1 MLARHVLHLAAVNA
15 AAGVRTV
22 VPSVAAAVRRRP
34 VCTATAPS
42 RSARRGGAA
51 RHPAF
56 EDLSIELEDL
66 PEFPTRA
73 EQVRIL
79 SEPAFFYQTLLHRI
93 SLAKH
98 RIFIASLYV
107 GKEET
112 QLVQALH
119 DALKRTP
126 TLNLVLLVD
135 YLRSTREL
143 PRPSS
148 ATLLGSLAAAFP
160 KQVELRLYHTPNL
173 VGWRKK
179 LVPRRFDEGWGLQ
192 HIKCYG
198 FDDTVI
204 MSGANLSND
213 YFTNRQDR
221 YMEFTSHA
229 PLADYFSLLLER
241 ISSFSYLATATDT
254 STQHPAL
261 DIRWPSSNIGSSP
274 IENAPSSSKDLRLAA
289 GDSIRT
295 LTTKRASRF
304 PSDRAHPS
312 STRAGPPFDT
322 SVRPVIQMGLFDV
335 KQETDMVVPSIF
347 RTANALA
354 TAPGGAAT
362 TLNWT
367 SGYFSVHERYKAMAL
382 SCKASVQIVAAS
394 PEANGFHNSRGVSKY
409 IPPAY
414 TYLQHQFYEQMVE
427 QSQRRNRE
435 SHIELREWKRQ
446 GWTYHAKG
454 IWLTPSLTS
463 STRFP
468 HNHSSKSDYNDL
480 DGWMRHTHPE
490 PPWLT
495 VIGSSNYG
503 SRSASRDLEAN
514 VLLTTSSPHLRKAL
528 GKELEVLRT
537 YAIDLVDDEL
547 FARKDRVVPWGV
559 KIAAKV
565 IEDML

>member
-1 MLARHVLHLAAVNA
+1 MLARPGFQLAAVNA
-15 AAGVRTV
+15 AVRVRTI
-22 VPSVAAAVRRRP
+22 VPSVAAVRRRP
-34 VCTATAPS
+34 VYTATAPS
-42 RSARRGGAA
+42 HSPRRGGVA

-56 EDLSIELEDL
+56 EDLSIELKDL

-79 SEPAFFYQTLLHRI
+79 NEPSQFYQTLLHHI

-107 GKEET
+107 GKEEH
-112 QLVQALH
+112 QLAQALY
-119 DALKRTP
+119 DALRRSPELK
-126 TLNLVLLVD
+126 LVLLLD

-143 PRPSS
+143 PSPSS
-148 ATLLGSLAAAFP
+148 ASLLGSLTAAFP

-179 LVPRRFDEGWGLQ
+179 MVPRRFDEGWGLQ

-204 MSGANLSND
+204 ISGANLSDD

-221 YMEFTSHA
+221 YMEFSSHA
-229 PLADYFSLLLER
+229 PLADYFSSLLER
-241 ISSFSYLATATDT
+241 ISSFSYLATAIDT
-254 STQHPAL
+254 STQHPAI
-261 DIRWPSSNIGSSP
+261 DIRWPNSNIGSSP
-274 IENAPSSSKDLRLAA
+274 IESAPSFSEDLKLAA
-289 GDSIRT
+289 GNLVNT
-295 LTTKRASRF
+295 LTKQWASRS
-304 PSDRAHPS
+304 PSDRAGS
-312 STRAGPPFDT
+312 SSSRTGPPFDT

-335 KQETDMVVPSIF
+335 KQETDMAVPSIF
-347 RTANALA
+347 KTANALA

-367 SGYFSVHERYKAMAL
+367 SGYFSVHEQYKAMVL
-382 SCKASVQIVAAS
+382 SSKAGVRIVAAS

-414 TYLQHQFYEQMVE
+414 THLQHQFYKQMIE
-427 QSQRRNRE
+427 QSQRRDRE
-435 SHIELREWKRQ
+435 SHVELREWKRQ

-463 STRFP
+463 PTRFP
-468 HNHSSKSDYNDL
+468 HNHSPRSDYNDL
-480 DGWMRHTHPE
+480 DGWIRHTHPV

-514 VLLTTSSPHLRKAL
+514 VLLTTSSPRLRKTL
-528 GKELEVLRT
+528 GKELEALRS
-537 YAIDLVDDEL
+537 YAVDIVNEEL
-547 FARKDRVVPWGV
+547 FKRKDRVVPWGV
-559 KIAAKV
+559 RIAAKV